1 MFRPASI
8 NRMGLFLNAENKEQ
22 EDVVIMSEVLDY
34 VRFYKNNG
42 YWKAPKTIQ
51 LEVTQIPFGVT
62 WVARHDNID
71 DFKNFVF
78 LVKERGA
85 AYIQIIGNKVNSTGE
100 IFSEMTPSDYKKLK
114 TINE

>member
-1 MFRPASI
+1 
-8 NRMGLFLNAENKEQ
+8 MGLFLNAENKEQ

-42 YWKAPKTIQ
+42 YWKTPKTIQ

-85 AYIQIIGNKVNSTGE
+85 AYIQIIGNKVTYISKLLGNKNFE
-100 IFSEMTPSDYKKLK
+100 KLYKQISFNIIL
-114 TINE
+114 